1 MMDHGTRRRFQRL
14 TNADGVFCVAAVDHR
29 DALVAEFARH
39 GDGGA
44 GATDPSPEVLTT
56 FKADVLGALG
66 ARPSAVMIEPE
77 FSFPHL
83 TDAGIIDRSVGVIC
97 ALESQGYM
105 ANPADGNELMPGWTP
120 SQLLEAGADAAKLF
134 VLYRADDEA
143 LAPRQER
150 LVRRVVEQCA
160 AEQLPVLIEPIPY
173 NLTDGDAGERR
184 ELILRSASRLTEF
197 GPMILKMPFPGPGSC
212 ELLNDAC
219 GDNPWTLLSWGVG
232 FDDFTTQLTE
242 AVTAGCSG
250 FMVGR
255 ALWREALPVDTR
267 PEVLNTTVLERF
279 DRLCEIAA
287 EARPWHHHY
296 GPASLDDWPWAR

>member
-1 MMDHGTRRRFQRL
+1 MDHGTRRRLQRL
-14 TNADGVFCVAAVDHR
+14 TNDDGVFCVAAVDHR

-39 GDGGA
+39 GDGGPA
-44 GATDPSPEVLTT
+44 DREPTPELLTT

-83 TDAGIIDRSVGVIC
+83 TDAGLIDRSVGVIC

-120 SQLLEAGADAAKLF
+120 AQLLAAGADAAKLF
-134 VLYRADDEA
+134 VLYRADDDT

-150 LVRRVVEQCA
+150 LVRRVIEQCA
-160 AEQLPVLIEPIPY
+160 ALQLPVLIEPIPY
-173 NLTDGDAGERR
+173 ELGGDAERR

-197 GPMILKMPFPGPGSC
+197 GPMILKMPFPGAGSC
-212 ELLNDAC
+212 ELLSEAC
-219 GDNPWTLLSWGVG
+219 GGNPWALLSWGVG
-232 FDDFTTQLTE
+232 FDDFAGQLAE
-242 AVTAGCSG
+242 AAASGCSG
-250 FMVGR
+250 FMAGR
-255 ALWREALPVDTR
+255 ALWREALPIDTR
-267 PEVLNTTVLERF
+267 PEVLNTTVVDRF
-279 DRLCEIAA
+279 DTLCSIAA
-287 EARPWHHHY
+287 EARPWHHHF

>member
-14 TNADGVFCVAAVDHR
+14 TNAEGVFCVAAVDHR
-29 DALVAEFARH
+29 DALVAEFAKH
-39 GDGGA
+39 GGGGERTA
-44 GATDPSPEVLTT
+44 DPSPETLTT

-83 TDAGIIDRSVGVIC
+83 TDAGIVDRSVGVIC

-120 SQLLEAGADAAKLF
+120 AQLLEAGADAAKLF
-134 VLYRADDEA
+134 VLYRADDEE

-160 AEQLPVLIEPIPY
+160 AVQLPVLIEPIPY
-173 NLTDGDAGERR
+173 DLASDGERR

-197 GPMILKMPFPGPGSC
+197 GPMILKMPFPGAGSC
-212 ELLNDAC
+212 ELLSDAC
-219 GDNPWTLLSWGVG
+219 GDNPWALLSWGVG
-232 FDDFTTQLTE
+232 FDEFATQLTE
-242 AVTAGCSG
+242 AVAEGCSG

-267 PEVLNTTVLERF
+267 PEVLNTTVVDRF
-279 DRLCEIAA
+279 DKLCGIAA
-287 EARPWHHHY
+287 DARPWHHHY

>member
-29 DALVAEFARH
+29 DALVAELEQH
-39 GDGGA
+39 GGGA
-44 GATDPSPEVLTT
+44 GAGATSPETLTT

-66 ARPSAVMIEPE
+66 ARPSAVMVEPE

-83 TDAGIIDRSVGVIC
+83 TDAGIVDRSVGVIC

-120 SQLLEAGADAAKLF
+120 AQLLEAGADAAKLF
-134 VLYRADDEA
+134 VLYRADDDV

-160 AEQLPVLIEPIPY
+160 ATQLPVLIEPTPY
-173 NLTDGDAGERR
+173 DLTNDAERR
-184 ELILRSASRLTEF
+184 ELVLRSASRLTEF
-197 GPMILKMPFPGPGSC
+197 GPMILKMPFPGTGSC

-232 FDDFTTQLTE
+232 FDEFVTQLSE
-242 AVTAGCSG
+242 AVAAGCSG

-255 ALWREALPVDTR
+255 ALWREALPVETR
-267 PEVLNTTVLERF
+267 PEVLNTTVVERF
-279 DRLCEIAA
+279 DKLCGIAA
-287 EARPWHHHY
+287 DARPWHHHY

>member
-1 MMDHGTRRRFQRL
+1 MMDHGTRRRLQRL
-14 TNADGVFCVAAVDHR
+14 TNDDGIFCVAAVDHR

-39 GDGGA
+39 GGDGDA
-44 GATDPSPEVLTT
+44 AAEPSPEMLTT
-56 FKADVLGALG
+56 FKADVLAALG
-66 ARPSAVMIEPE
+66 TRPSAVMIEPE

-83 TDAGIIDRSVGVIC
+83 TDAGIIDRSIGVIC

-120 SQLLEAGADAAKLF
+120 AQLLEAGADAAKLF
-134 VLYRADDEA
+134 VLYRADDDA

-160 AEQLPVLIEPIPY
+160 AVQLPVLVEPIPY
-173 NLTDGDAGERR
+173 DLADDGERR

-197 GPMILKMPFPGPGSC
+197 GPMVLKMPFPGPGSC

-219 GDNPWTLLSWGVG
+219 GPNPWALLSWGVG
-232 FDDFTTQLTE
+232 FDEFVAQLTE
-242 AVTAGCSG
+242 GVGAGCSG
-250 FMVGR
+250 FMAGR

-267 PEVLNTTVLERF
+267 PEVLNTTVVERF
-279 DRLCEIAA
+279 EQLCAIAA
-287 EARPWHHHY
+287 EARPWHHHF
-296 GPASLDDWPWAR
+296 GPPSLDDWPWAR